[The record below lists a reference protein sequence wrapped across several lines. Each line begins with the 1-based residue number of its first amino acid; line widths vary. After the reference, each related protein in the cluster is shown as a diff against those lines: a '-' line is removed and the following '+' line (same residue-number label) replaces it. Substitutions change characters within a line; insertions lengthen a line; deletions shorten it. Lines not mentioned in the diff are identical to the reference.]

1 MRRPSVVQPRWHP
14 CCISCLNSISLHPG
28 MESQLQSGNRL
39 MTTLSNPS
47 GVCASRLWENTAAPC
62 ASAVGDSLHQVGRGV
77 ALGLIGL
84 TVVLSVFASLIA
96 ITELRSDATPTI
108 LPTQI
113 RLR

>member
-1 MRRPSVVQPRWHP
+1 
-14 CCISCLNSISLHPG
+14 
-28 MESQLQSGNRL
+28 

-47 GVCASRLWENTAAPC
+47 GVCASQLLEKTAASC
-62 ASAVGDSLHQVGRGV
+62 ASVAGDSLHQVGRGI

-84 TVVLSVFASLIA
+84 TVVLSVFSGLVA
-96 ITELRSDATPTI
+96 ITELRSHPAPTV